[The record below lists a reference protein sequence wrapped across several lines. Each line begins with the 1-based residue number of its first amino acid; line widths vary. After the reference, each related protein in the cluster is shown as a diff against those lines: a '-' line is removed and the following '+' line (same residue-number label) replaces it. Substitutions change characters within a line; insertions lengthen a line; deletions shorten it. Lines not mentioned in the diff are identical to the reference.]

1 MEQRII
7 PGVIDGEQ
15 VLCCLPG
22 TATAEEAARMMRER
36 QVGAIMIVS
45 EGRLEGIVT
54 ERDLVFR
61 LVADQRD
68 PTATPVSAIMTY
80 DPETLR
86 PDDSALAA
94 LDMMR
99 LGRYRHLPV
108 MDGETIVGIVSVG
121 DLYEAVRQTLEEQL
135 QSAETLIYGER
146 YTLAAI

>member
-1 MEQRII
+1 MEQTII

-61 LVADQRD
+61 LLANQRD
-68 PTATPVSAIMTY
+68 PTATLVSAIMTY

-86 PDDSALAA
+86 PGDSALAA

-108 MDGETIVGIVSVG
+108 VDGESIVGIVSVG

-135 QSAETLIYGER
+135 QSAETLIYGEQ
-146 YTLAAI
+146 YTLAAL